1 MLETKYFVIVTIV
14 PRRMRAL
21 LMLFPLLPL
30 VVAAQ
35 NTPGSSLHI
44 RKANGEIRLDGRLD
58 ESAWNDA
65 QIAGGWFMNYPV
77 DTIPP
82 PFQTEARVTFN
93 DEFFYVSFVCYD
105 DESPDLINSLRRDF
119 EYPVNDNVG
128 INIGPFNDGLNGFFF
143 SITPAGVQRE
153 GTISGGGQGT
163 DAFNPIWD
171 NKWYSHVER
180 YPDRWIVE
188 AAIPWKSI
196 RYKDGLRE
204 WNIVFDRADKK
215 RNVRSSWIRTP
226 IQFSTGMFAF
236 SGKLIWDDP
245 LPPARANISVIP
257 YLAGIV
263 SRDNMTSAEKSSSA
277 LQAGFDA
284 KVGVTPSLNLDLTFN
299 PDFSQVEVDQQVIN
313 LTRFEFQFPELRQFF
328 LENSDL
334 FTRAGLPEARPFFSR
349 RIGLV
354 RDSSGLYQKVPIVY
368 GARLSGSLN
377 KKWRMSVM
385 NMQTKKE
392 LALGLPGQNYTVA
405 TVQRNFWRQSSFAA
419 TFVNKESLG
428 VSMADTSRYFHES
441 IFVRRSMNGSQAL
454 RKNTFN
460 RVLDFDLEMLSKD
473 NKWHSS
479 SFFAK
484 SFDDFDQSQTIAAGT
499 FLEYSTR
506 NLYIRLKP
514 TYIGENFSAEAG
526 FVPSARVYPGQINYH
541 GGVTYRFYP
550 QHKSIV
556 WMGPVTLF
564 NQTYIPGGA
573 LTDRNYLLTYSFNF
587 INTAIIELGYN
598 YIFQRLTNDF
608 NPVGDY
614 TRFLT
619 GEEYNWHTVS
629 ASFKSNTR
637 KIFNY
642 AIQSTYGG
650 FYNGTNFNV
659 NGLFKVR
666 YQPYGNISL
675 LVDYN
680 DVDLA
685 GNYGQE
691 KLFLIGPRIDLTFT
705 DRLFLTTYFQYNNL
719 LDNMNLNVRFQW
731 RYKPASDLF
740 VVYTENYFP
749 QHFAS
754 KNRALVFKFTYWL
767 NL

>member
-1 MLETKYFVIVTIV
+1 
-14 PRRMRAL
+14 MRILFL
-21 LMLFPLLPL
+21 LSVLLPSWI
-30 VVAAQ
+30 AAQ
-35 NTPGSSLHI
+35 NLPGTSLHI
-44 RKANGEIRLDGRLD
+44 RKTLNEITLDGKLD
-58 ESAWNDA
+58 EPAWNEA
-65 QIAGGWFMNYPV
+65 QVADDWFLNYPV
-77 DTIPP
+77 DTIPS

-128 INIGPFNDGLNGFFF
+128 VNLGPFNDGLNGFFF

-153 GTISGGGQGT
+153 GTISGGGQGG

-171 NKWYSHVER
+171 NKWYSHAER

-188 AAIPWKSI
+188 AAIPWKSL
-196 RYKDGLRE
+196 RYKDGISE
-204 WNIVFDRADKK
+204 WNIIFDRADRK
-215 RNVRSSWIRTP
+215 RNLRSSWIRTP
-226 IQFSTGMFAF
+226 IQFATGMFAF

-245 LPPARANISVIP
+245 LPPAHTNISVIP

-263 SRDNMTSAEKSSSA
+263 SRDALRPSQNTSSE

-284 KVGVTPSLNLDLTFN
+284 KVGITPSLNLDLTFN

-349 RIGLV
+349 RIGLI
-354 RDSSGLYQKVPIVY
+354 RDSSGLYQKVPITY

-377 KKWRMSVM
+377 KNWRLSVV

-392 LALGLPGQNYTVA
+392 LSLGLPAQNYTAA

-428 VSMADTSRYFHES
+428 VSMSDTSRYFHES
-441 IFVRRSMNGSQAL
+441 IFTQMSLNGNQFL

-460 RVLDFDLEMLSKD
+460 RVLDFDLEMLSPD

-484 SFDDFDQSQTIAAGT
+484 SFDDFDQSETIAAGT

-506 NLYIRLKP
+506 NLYIRFKP
-514 TYIGENFSAEAG
+514 TYIGKNFNAEVG
-526 FVPSARVYPGQINYH
+526 FVPSASVYPGQINYH

-550 QHKSIV
+550 EHRSLV

-564 NQTYIPGGA
+564 NQTYTPDGT

-587 INTAIIELGYN
+587 LNTAVFEVGYN

-614 TRFLT
+614 ARFLS

-642 AIQSTYGG
+642 AIQTIYGG

-666 YQPYGNISL
+666 YQPYGNVSL

-680 DVDLA
+680 DVNLPED
-685 GNYGQE
+685 YGKE

-740 VVYTENYFP
+740 IVYTENYFP
-749 QHFAS
+749 QHFTS